1 MSEDKTVRLEPREP
15 NPVRASNILAGI
27 PARAEAMLAAFQTI
41 NQRERKAPPWREL
54 QVLNFIRYVKI
65 YADDLARS
73 YEAQRI
79 DSVAQAMRNLLEMCI
94 WTEFCEIS
102 ETNAKRFSD
111 DAARDMR
118 DMMEAVQALYIS
130 VNQTPE
136 TRLAGMIDDLK
147 SKAPA
152 FDIKDIEAE
161 YMLVNNAA
169 GVVGRQL
176 GHAKVYKAASKF
188 AHPTALLFCM
198 KEAPAGLL
206 DSFYEMGAKATLTC
220 LRHIELTIRNAY
232 PDFRYELAAGADQ

>member
-1 MSEDKTVRLEPREP
+1 MSEDKTVRIEPREP
-15 NPVRASNILAGI
+15 DPVRASNILAGI
-27 PARAEAMLAAFQTI
+27 PARTEAMFAAFQAI
-41 NQRERKAPPWREL
+41 NRRERKAPPWREL
-54 QVLNFIRYVKI
+54 QILNFIRYVKM

-102 ETNAKRFSD
+102 EANAKRFSD

-136 TRLAGMIDDLK
+136 TRLAGMIADLK

-152 FDIKDIEAE
+152 FDIRTGEPGEPGDRTGEPGNRGEPGDRREVSPTPKPPIV
-161 YMLVNNAA
+161 MSQTSLVKQTSES
-169 GVVGRQL
+169 VPSVL
-176 GHAKVYKAASKF
+176 GLPVRARRWR
-188 AHPTALLFCM
+188 TILLP
-198 KEAPAGLL
+198 EQP
-206 DSFYEMGAKATLTC
+206 
-220 LRHIELTIRNAY
+220 
-232 PDFRYELAAGADQ
+232 P